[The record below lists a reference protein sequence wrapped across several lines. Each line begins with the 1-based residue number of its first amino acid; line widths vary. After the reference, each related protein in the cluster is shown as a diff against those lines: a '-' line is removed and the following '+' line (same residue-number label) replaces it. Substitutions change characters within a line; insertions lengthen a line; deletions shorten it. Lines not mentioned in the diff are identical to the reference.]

1 MEEFKDIVLNVDV
14 NTSKR
19 DCKPT
24 GQEFCSYD
32 KQSARIV
39 VNITKDGGPIKA
51 DSIKAIRLFMSSS
64 DEYGRIIK
72 GMQYQTIIEQIT
84 NGQAAHILPDEYLKY
99 VGRAVIHVYVIF
111 ENGPTNDAG
120 QSFLINFKKSAI
132 DDSEAENIV
141 PNYFKSLDDIL
152 TEVQYVADEKIDEI
166 NSLGIDLGEFVK
178 DYLAESPDI
187 ATKDYV
193 DTKADVSDNVL
204 MAWLFLESEGE

>member
-1 MEEFKDIVLNVDV
+1 MEEYKDIVLDVDV

-32 KQSARIV
+32 QQSARIV
-39 VNITKDGGPIKA
+39 VNITKGGEPIQA
-51 DSIKAIRLFMSSS
+51 DSIKAIRLFMASS
-64 DEYGRIIK
+64 DGYGRIIA
-72 GMQYQTIIEQIT
+72 GMQYQTVIEKVT
-84 NGQAAHILPDEYLKY
+84 NGQVVHILPDEYLKY

-111 ENGPTNDAG
+111 DNGPTNDAG

-132 DDSEAENIV
+132 DDSEAGNIV
-141 PNYFKSLDDIL
+141 PNYFKSFDDIL
-152 TEVQYVADEKIDEI
+152 TEVQYAADEKIEEI
-166 NSLGIDLGEFVK
+166 SSLGIDIGEFVK

-193 DTKADVSDNVL
+193 NAKADVSDNVL
-204 MAWLFLESEGE
+204 MAWLFLEAEGE

>member
-1 MEEFKDIVLNVDV
+1 MEKYKDIVLNVDV
-14 NTSKR
+14 NSKTR
-19 DCKPT
+19 DCVLT

-39 VNITKDGGPIKA
+39 VNITKNSEPIQA
-51 DSIKAIRLFMSSS
+51 DSIKAIRLFMASS
-64 DEYGRIIK
+64 DGYGRIIA
-72 GMQYQTIIEQIT
+72 GMQYQTVIEQIT
-84 NGQAAHILPDEYLKY
+84 NGQAIHVLPDEYLKY
-99 VGRAVIHVYVIF
+99 VGRAVIHVYVLF
-111 ENGPTNDAG
+111 DNGPTNDAG

-141 PNYFKSLDDIL
+141 PDYFKSFDDIL
-152 TEVQYVADEKIDEI
+152 TEVQYVADVKKEEI
-166 NSLGIDLGEFVK
+166 NSLGIDIGEFVK

-193 DTKADVSDNVL
+193 NAKADVSDNVL